1 MSTFALIVAM
11 TVITFASRLSFMLR
25 PVTSVKVKNSSF
37 LDVFPVALFVVLAV
51 VGLAAPD
58 GELEVTPALM
68 AGVGGVAGAFLF
80 KRSLLAI
87 VLAGAAA
94 YWLAR
99 LLF

>member
-1 MSTFALIVAM
+1 
-11 TVITFASRLSFMLR
+11 
-25 PVTSVKVKNSSF
+25 
-37 LDVFPVALFVVLAV
+37 VVLAV

-58 GELEVTPALM
+58 GELEMTPALM

-80 KRSLLAI
+80 KRSVLAT